1 MLRPEY
7 MPIRE
12 YSPLEQEAIR
22 QKIHDD
28 YLPTYI
34 DVTGLVAYRA
44 GVAATTKLPETFVLS
59 GFWKITNDR
68 TREACDGGLM
78 KLHREPTVPASIAYV
93 QQDPPWP
100 EIPGSEAM
108 VLMRPPM
115 LTLADLY
122 IRERDLI
129 APAAERE
136 NPHAQRRE
144 ECLRAALC
152 ILADS
157 TSQHDL
163 RAQSSGKVQAVKL
176 RHAIER
182 EALRFWPATGAP
194 PLSAK
199 VIDELLNDAMN
210 GKMPNK
216 KGKIPDQA

>member
-34 DVTGLVAYRA
+34 DVTGLWARQA
-44 GVAATTKLPETFVLS
+44 GVPATTSIPPTFLLS

-68 TREACDGGLM
+68 NREACDGGLM

-108 VLMRPPM
+108 VLMRPPK

-136 NPHAQRRE
+136 NPHAAVRE
-144 ECLRAALC
+144 QCLRAAVY
-152 ILADS
+152 ILAGGKYDVTAADS
-157 TSQHDL
+157 GNVQATKL
-163 RAQSSGKVQAVKL
+163 RA
-176 RHAIER
+176 AIER
-182 EALRFWPATGAP
+182 EASLFWENGEL
-194 PLSAK
+194 PLSVRTLEA
-199 VIDELLNDAMN
+199 LLSSAI
-210 GKMPNK
+210 
-216 KGKIPDQA
+216 KGKKLPT